1 MYKLDYSKNIT
12 LKWKDWVLLAGKVNA
27 IKQGK
32 EVKIIARIR
41 LKINLDYKT
50 EVLQEMEAI

>member
-1 MYKLDYSKNIT
+1 MERLNF
-12 LKWKDWVLLAGKVNA
+12 AGKVNA
-27 IKQGK
+27 IKQRK
-32 EVKIIARIR
+32 EVEIIARIR

>member
-1 MYKLDYSKNIT
+1 MKRLSF
-12 LKWKDWVLLAGKVNA
+12 AGKVNA

-32 EVKIIARIR
+32 EMKIIARIR
-41 LKINLDYKT
+41 LKINLEYQT